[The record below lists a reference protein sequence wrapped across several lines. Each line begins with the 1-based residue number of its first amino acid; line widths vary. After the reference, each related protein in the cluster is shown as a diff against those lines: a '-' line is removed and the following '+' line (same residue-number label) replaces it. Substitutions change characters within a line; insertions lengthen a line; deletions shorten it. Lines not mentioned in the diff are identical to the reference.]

1 MMATVARVDAILNL
15 SSFFGRNTSL
25 EHSRC
30 TVVVELVVDDG
41 VPLGSAH
48 DLLCCNFVGE

>member
-1 MMATVARVDAILNL
+1 VDAILNL